1 MTGHTTAYGRTVRR
15 LVIPTATLLVAATG
29 TAAAMGSG
37 SHSAGTMGGGGWGL
51 FGGSMGLWGLLWMGL
66 LIAVPLVV
74 AYSIL
79 TRGTDAGQNRSR
91 REAERPLSLLRE
103 RYARGDID
111 EEEFR
116 RRRNQLERTE

>member
-1 MTGHTTAYGRTVRR
+1 MILTT
-15 LVIPTATLLVAATG
+15 TLLVAATG

-66 LIAVPLVV
+66 LIAVPLAVV
-74 AYSIL
+74 YSLL
-79 TRGTDAGQNRSR
+79 TRGSDAGEERPR
-91 REAERPLSLLRE
+91 REAERPRSLLRE
-103 RYARGDID
+103 RYARGEID